1 MTLSSINSTAWSQAQ
16 LSAFQAAVQEAT
28 IRSFQTAK
36 EAMSGDLQ
44 AQRLLAREAQ
54 AAQPT
59 QYSPR
64 TVPSWII
71 DRGALNVQALFAPR
85 LYRSLTA
92 RCRQGRR
99 SRL

>member
-1 MTLSSINSTAWSQAQ
+1 
-16 LSAFQAAVQEAT
+16 
-28 IRSFQTAK
+28 
-36 EAMSGDLQ
+36 MSGDLQ

-99 SRL
+99 SRLPCAEFDVHHRVLFELHLARPITFEYADHANP